1 MSFAFPIEGD
11 GPDCA
16 IPAATVDC
24 LQELLDVAC
33 TRAAR
38 LHPFG
43 VRSDL
48 AGVGPRQAIPRT
60 PRTWSSIR
68 RSPALTC
75 PAPKPRKPPSLPAS
89 AADCAAAS
97 SHLEG
102 DLGPRQLVDAAEFL
116 QDLLAAARLEAHQR
130 VLPVLGQRLD
140 V

>member
-1 MSFAFPIEGD
+1 MPSWDTSFLISFAFPIEGD

-16 IPAATVDC
+16 ILAAATVDC

-60 PRTWSSIR
+60 PATWSSIR

-75 PAPKPRKPPSLPAS
+75 SAPKPRKPPWTSWPPPGAGTPA
-89 AADCAAAS
+89 
-97 SHLEG
+97 
-102 DLGPRQLVDAAEFL
+102 
-116 QDLLAAARLEAHQR
+116 
-130 VLPVLGQRLD
+130 
-140 V
+140 